1 MFPKILLVTLTTVV
15 NIEVMTTSISETDDV
30 IVNRFGDLNESTIA
44 VTIRQESTTLESV
57 PLPNFTTDV
66 PKTTTIINGDLI
78 TATSGDSLDTS
89 TAGSTDNDNIG
100 KVAQFAHMTFIYLII
115 IILLHLLTKH
125 LTFLFIVY

>member
-89 TAGSTDNDNIG
+89 TAGSADNDNIG
-100 KVAQFAHMTFIYLII
+100 KVAQFAHMTF
-115 IILLHLLTKH
+115 
-125 LTFLFIVY
+125 